1 MIFDPHPVPMPPATH
16 HNQHDAL
23 DSLYSEHYG
32 WLYGWLR
39 KKLACPHS
47 AADFAQDTFFR
58 LLSVPFELTT
68 LQTPRAYLTTTAT
81 RLMIDETRRRK
92 VEQAYLE
99 ALALLQDEVYA
110 VAPEQHLETVETLAL
125 IARML
130 EDLPEKPRQAFML
143 SRLDNLSYPEIAM
156 RLGVSAS
163 MIKQYIAG
171 AMVHCYQIAYAGEQ
185 LA

>member
-1 MIFDPHPVPMPPATH
+1 MIFDPHPVSMPPATH
-16 HNQHDAL
+16 HSQHDAL

-110 VAPEQHLETVETLAL
+110 VSPEQHLETVETLTL

-143 SRLDNLSYPEIAM
+143 SRLDNLSYAEIAT

-163 MIKQYIAG
+163 MVKQYIAR